1 MQSKQDLNRIEEM
14 NMQME
19 LFSLDG
25 ISRKSECNFD
35 ESGSGKIAHIKMNKS
50 TKIKDNKEFK
60 LMKK

>member
-1 MQSKQDLNRIEEM
+1 M